1 MMERTEL
8 VKRLLL
14 ERQKSAKQLRRFME
28 TKREYLPGM
37 SLLMKEA
44 HFLSAVG
51 DNGAT
56 GTEIAEC
63 METSLGAVSQLANRL
78 EKEGYITRMKVKED
92 KRQSLFLLT
101 ERGKTLRQAHD
112 QYDEIGYTRM
122 SEKLSRYSDVELE
135 YLIEYE
141 KLAGLIYG
149 NITTEPYKIY

>member
-1 MMERTEL
+1 MERIEL

-37 SLLMKEA
+37 ALLMKEA
-44 HFLSAVG
+44 HFLSAIG
-51 DNGAT
+51 DEGAT
-56 GTEIAEC
+56 GTEIAER

-101 ERGKTLRQAHD
+101 ETGKTLQEVHD
-112 QYDEIGYTRM
+112 RYDETGYKRM
-122 SEKLSRYSDVELE
+122 SERLSRYTDEELE
-135 YLIEYE
+135 NLIEYE
-141 KLAGLIYG
+141 KIAGIIYS
-149 NITTEPYKIY
+149 NITTKPYESF